1 MPGRNKRK
9 NSEPIV
15 PTTSKM
21 KRSVSLTQRLP
32 NLTNHDDVNNDDTL
46 SMPMNSSQLSINE
59 LSGNSTTCNKCK
71 RHVSTDTVHVTSLKC
86 CLCENYYHGS
96 CLDIDNPTLLSF
108 LHVVVD
114 IGGWACIGCR
124 NRGGK
129 APIKGN
135 KTKND
140 NLMTD
145 LALIKSQLN
154 SISNVLTNATVI
166 PTSDKMDASARVTG
180 RLSYSQVLQASSN
193 RKPNSS
199 SQPST
204 LDTDVRTAVLSA
216 VHTEFRS
223 ISNRSLNVVVT
234 GLKPSNKHPS
244 IDNDAAQFS
253 ELCASE
259 LIIYPTIK
267 STHRLGSAMKDKI
280 QPLLV
285 TLQSTDD
292 VQEILNAAKLLRNS
306 ASNYVCNSIFI
317 NKHLTKAEAFA
328 AYTDRERRRDKQRA
342 NKNDAQIKAPAN
354 LVVPASDTMNMI
366 VPPVSSI
373 ISCTLADSVHTSN
386 PHPLSATSTMPCAI
400 QPSSSSSQLGDTH
413 QWVGP
418 GLNQIYIPTTS
429 YVAVTNPPSSYVGPM
444 GLGIGQGHSVPSNIT
459 LSSSNYAMP
468 VNPPTCF
475 GQPGFVPRFDIPR
488 ST

>member
-32 NLTNHDDVNNDDTL
+32 NPTSHDDVNNDDTL
-46 SMPMNSSQLSINE
+46 SMPMNSSQLSIDE
-59 LSGNSTTCNKCK
+59 SSGNSTTCNKCK
-71 RHVSTDTVHVTSLKC
+71 KHVSTDTVHVTSLKC

-114 IGGWACIGCR
+114 IGGWACVGCR

-129 APIKGN
+129 APIKENKN

-140 NLMTD
+140 GLMTD
-145 LALIKSQLN
+145 LALIKKQLN
-154 SISNVLTNATVI
+154 SISDVLKNATVI
-166 PTSDKMDASARVTG
+166 PTSDKVDKMDASARVTG
-180 RLSYSQVLQASSN
+180 KLSHSQVLRASSN
-193 RKPNSS
+193 RISNSS

-234 GLKPSNKHPS
+234 GLKPSN

-267 STHRLGSAMKDKI
+267 STHRLGSSIKDKI

-292 VQEILNAAKLLRNS
+292 VQEILNAAKFLRNS
-306 ASNYVCNSIFI
+306 SSDYVRNSIFI

-328 AYTDRERRRDKQRA
+328 AYTARERRRDKQRA
-342 NKNDAQIKAPAN
+342 NGNDVQITAPDNPA
-354 LVVPASDTMNMI
+354 VPASGTVNMI

-373 ISCTLADSVHTSN
+373 ISCISTDSVHMDN
-386 PHPLSATSTMPCAI
+386 PHPLSATSTMPCTM
-400 QPSSSSSQLGDTH
+400 SSSSSQQGNTH

-418 GLNQIYIPTTS
+418 GLNQIYIPTSS

-444 GLGIGQGHSVPSNIT
+444 GLGIGHGHSAPSNIT
-459 LSSSNYAMP
+459 LSPSNYAMP